1 MNAQTSIVATL
12 AIAVSLI
19 VIAPAGVVP
28 DASAAAPADL
38 DTFVSTPLT
47 DASQKT
53 ASDASTEGSA
63 DDSGTTGSDRA
74 TIQTRT
80 LDNGLTIVAISDP
93 SLPIAT
99 VELAVRHG
107 AFAENETFNGLSHL
121 YEHMCFKANETLPN
135 QEAFLQRRRELGI
148 VFNGTTST
156 ERVNYFFTLPSD
168 RLKPGLEFMS
178 DAVRTPL
185 FKPGEFTKEKKVVLS
200 EYNRAESSPSFR
212 LRQQMRQAMWGDLDH
227 RKNVLGDREVIKNAT
242 IEQMKEIQRTYYI
255 PNNAAVLIAGDV
267 TPDRA
272 FKLGKKV
279 FGDWERGDDP
289 FDTHPVP
296 EHKPMSESKFVVAE
310 GDVSVP
316 TVQFG
321 FQGPSVDE
329 DPDMTYAADVLS
341 FVVGQSTSRFH
352 KRLVDDGPTL
362 GVGFSYFTQRH
373 TGPIYASAEANT
385 DNLKQAIHDL
395 YVELNR
401 LTDPDYFTD
410 EQLENAKTI
419 LATRELYSREKTSA
433 YAQTISFWW
442 AVDGIDYYRDYVS
455 NLRDVTRQ
463 DIKEY
468 IQRYIVEKPYALGV
482 LVNADDRKE
491 LDLSDESLKQIVDS
505 ARSTLK
511 NDQSNG
517 GK

>member
-1 MNAQTSIVATL
+1 MNAQTSIFATL
-12 AIAVSLI
+12 TVAVTLC
-19 VIAPAGVVP
+19 VAAPAWFVP
-28 DASAAAPADL
+28 EVQAAAPGEL

-47 DASQKT
+47 DANQQNAGDT
-53 ASDASTEGSA
+53 ST
-63 DDSGTTGSDRA
+63 DDSSDDGGNTANDDA
-74 TIQTRT
+74 TIRTQT

-107 AFAENETFNGLSHL
+107 AFAENEEFNGLSHL

-185 FKPGEFTKEKKVVLS
+185 FKKSEFAKEKKVVLS

-212 LRQQMRQAMWGDLDH
+212 LRQQMRDAMWGELAH
-227 RKNVLGDREVIKNAT
+227 RKHVLGNRDVIKNAT
-242 IEQMKEIQRTYYI
+242 IEQMKEIQRTYYV
-255 PNNAAVLIAGDV
+255 PNNAAVLIAGDI
-267 TPDRA
+267 TPEKA
-272 FKLGKKV
+272 FDLGKTV
-279 FGDWERGDDP
+279 FGDWKRGDDP
-289 FDTHPVP
+289 FDAHPVP
-296 EHKPMSESKFVVAE
+296 EHKPLSESKFVVAE

-373 TGPIYASAEANT
+373 TGPIYASAEANA

-419 LATRELYSREKTSA
+419 LATRELYSREKTSS
-433 YAQTISFWW
+433 YAQTVSFWW
-442 AVDGIDYYRDYVS
+442 AVDGIEYYRDYVS

-468 IQRYIVEKPYALGV
+468 IQRYIVNKPYALGV
-482 LVNADDRKE
+482 LVNGEDRKE
-491 LDLSDESLKQIVDS
+491 LDLSDESLEQIVES

-511 NDQSNG
+511 NDRSTDD
-517 GK
+517 K